1 MVKEICYKL
10 NKSGM
15 LYKRLMARHLERLNI
30 TYAQLMV
37 LRVID
42 NEPGITAKEILMQM
56 DTDKATLSGVISR
69 LERDNYI
76 YRVQNEKDGR
86 VRNIYVSEGSEQ
98 ICQEVNVIEQA
109 CMASLMEGIQEEEAS
124 EFLRVLDMFIANQI
138 KKIDEN
144 FDE

>member
-10 NKSGM
+10 NKSSM
-15 LYKRLMARHLERLNI
+15 LYKRLMSKHLESMNI

-76 YRVQNEKDGR
+76 YRVRNKKDGR
-86 VRNIYVSEGSEQ
+86 VQNIFVSEGSKTL
-98 ICQEVNVIEQA
+98 CSEVNVIETQ
-109 CMASLMEGIQEEEAS
+109 CIQSLIEGISEEDVEN
-124 EFLRVLDMFIANQI
+124 FLRVLDLFIANQV
-138 KKIDEN
+138 KKIE
-144 FDE
+144 EAE